1 MYIHGNNDEYI
12 ANRALYLYSK
22 TKDIM
27 WIPLFALVYPERIPD
42 VYFDF
47 EYLDILDNYYSGEY
61 DKVVN
66 LSKVYVGKSS
76 CCFDVLVFYCRSLL
90 ALNRGYMH
98 ISNDVDS
105 LLNQISVK
113 IFYALNN
120 EEDSSDAL
128 YNLYQKNKNI
138 YSFKLAYGLDYFIKE
153 EENNEKTL
161 RLKQSSL
168 CHYDPLAIVE
178 CEEDKAIEYLK
189 LGEKLFNNSVAIQ
202 QYLRRIKKNILPA
215 EKL

>member
-1 MYIHGNNDEYI
+1 
-12 ANRALYLYSK
+12 
-22 TKDIM
+22 M

-66 LSKVYVGKSS
+66 LSKVYVEKNPHVALM
-76 CCFDVLVFYCRSLL
+76 FLVFYCRSLL

-128 YNLYQKNKNI
+128 YNLYQKT
-138 YSFKLAYGLDYFIKE
+138 
-153 EENNEKTL
+153 KTFTVL
-161 RLKQSSL
+161 
-168 CHYDPLAIVE
+168 
-178 CEEDKAIEYLK
+178 
-189 LGEKLFNNSVAIQ
+189 N
-202 QYLRRIKKNILPA
+202 
-215 EKL
+215 

>member
-47 EYLDILDNYYSGEY
+47 EYLVILDNYYSGEY

-66 LSKVYVGKSS
+66 LSKVYVEKSS
-76 CCFDVLVFYCRSLL
+76 CCFDVLVFNCRSLL

-98 ISNDVDS
+98 ISNDDDS

-120 EEDSSDAL
+120 EEDSSDA
-128 YNLYQKNKNI
+128 
-138 YSFKLAYGLDYFIKE
+138 
-153 EENNEKTL
+153 
-161 RLKQSSL
+161 
-168 CHYDPLAIVE
+168 
-178 CEEDKAIEYLK
+178 
-189 LGEKLFNNSVAIQ
+189 
-202 QYLRRIKKNILPA
+202 
-215 EKL
+215 